1 MLQIYQPDASEPGN
15 SDMLSQ
21 SSGFEGAT
29 LYQLTQRAYFIT
41 KVNKVACWSQAVGTS
56 LFMKDSSHRAKQT
69 GTVLKMQIMSAKRA
83 C

>member
-15 SDMLSQ
+15 SDMLNQ

-41 KVNKVACWSQAVGTS
+41 KVNKVAC
-56 LFMKDSSHRAKQT
+56 
-69 GTVLKMQIMSAKRA
+69 
-83 C
+83 